1 MQKVV
6 RKVKHFLQNKI
17 ILSTSIDNM
26 SAIYIFIW
34 SNYNN
39 ISYDL
44 GWNKVRLQDKIFLL
58 FEQPNYKALSKRIKD
73 KGFFYKL

>member
-39 ISYDL
+39 IS
-44 GWNKVRLQDKIFLL
+44 
-58 FEQPNYKALSKRIKD
+58 
-73 KGFFYKL
+73 